1 MEFYN
6 KMTSESGA
14 KVIISGWEASGILD
28 AVKMGSTEL
37 PSIDPFHDISPLISS
52 PVQVDSEL
60 GDHHKLTEEIREHF
74 VNIDIDTDD
83 SDSENEEW
91 VDKSGVDFNRN
102 AFDIII
108 DDELEE

>member
-1 MEFYN
+1 
-6 KMTSESGA
+6 
-14 KVIISGWEASGILD
+14 
-28 AVKMGSTEL
+28 MGSTKL

-74 VNIDIDTDD
+74 VNIDIDTHD
-83 SDSENEEW
+83 SDSENEEEW
-91 VDKSGVDFNRN
+91 VDESGVEFNSN

-108 DDELEE
+108 DDELDIIIDDELEE